1 MLARTQAANPLVNRS
16 QFSCECLKPVELGH
30 LFGSPAKRCRIG
42 KRFRNAFTFDL
53 AQETKLRMPLR
64 IGLCTVARGL
74 STTARNRRY
83 GAGAK
88 VTQGKKLLHEFAA

>member
-1 MLARTQAANPLVNRS
+1 
-16 QFSCECLKPVELGH
+16 LKPVELGN
-30 LFGSPAKRCRIG
+30 LFSGPAKRCRVG
-42 KRFRNAFTFDL
+42 KRFGNAFAFDL
-53 AQETKLRMPLR
+53 AQETKLRMPLCT
-64 IGLCTVARGL
+64 GLGAVARGL